1 MTSIKHYHIDT
12 VKQQKQARKKGNKVK
27 IHQNIELHQ
36 VYGCKDSS
44 KNPKNNLL

>member
-12 VKQQKQARKKGNKVK
+12 VKHPKKTGHKVK

-36 VYGCKDSS
+36 VYSCKDSS
-44 KNPKNNLL
+44 KNPKTIYYNK